1 MIFAK
6 FRLACTNSCHITQ
19 TRKYVFFYKIIM
31 TDDIKEI
38 FMFYV
43 SFSVNS
49 STISIIYFKIIKV
62 YTIKN
67 KFK

>member
-1 MIFAK
+1 
-6 FRLACTNSCHITQ
+6 
-19 TRKYVFFYKIIM
+19 M

-49 STISIIYFKIIKV
+49 STISIIYFKIINV